1 MENILYSLKSKRKEE
16 LEYEKLNYYNIIKIF
31 NNKRN
36 KIEKKNEF
44 LTVEKEKYI
53 DNLLK
58 INQDIDTIQNSNI
71 NNTIQSILDE
81 IGVNKQ
87 NISKYKESNI
97 DETNKI
103 NLKNEKNCEN
113 INKMVNDKEN
123 IINDLREK
131 KESKAFINERKNEL
145 IKRKDK
151 LNIHLEN
158 IKENIKELNIK
169 NKDRIFSNLTRRY
182 NLIQEYLNNQN
193 FKKNIDKSK
202 IEMAINIKKEEEK
215 LQNFRNIKDLE
226 KEAILNKYND
236 KLAEGV
242 PNILEEMEAIDETLK
257 IFDLEKEQELYFLK
271 NNIKSLQ
278 KKLRNIDKYMTY
290 KIELE
295 QEKNNDNNYKEIQR
309 LKANKLQIED
319 KIKNINIDITFLEKE
334 YDTELELIFNTINE
348 IETTFITDK
357 ENKETEII
365 ETNLLLSDFITNN
378 KLNIDNLQKEINE
391 LEFKITNIKD
401 EYYNSIRKLQ
411 INKEN
416 IVNFLDSYETKIME
430 NNAIIVKDK
439 ADHLIKKKNLEDR
452 ILYLEQNN
460 IILTL
465 KENEMK
471 LN

>member
-81 IGVNKQ
+81 IGFNKQ

-103 NLKNEKNCEN
+103 NLKNEKICEN

-131 KESKAFINERKNEL
+131 KESKDFINERKNEL

-193 FKKNIDKSK
+193 LKKNIDKSK

-378 KLNIDNLQKEINE
+378 KLNIDNQQKEINE

-471 LN
+471 

>member
-471 LN
+471 

>member
-44 LTVEKEKYI
+44 LTVEKENYI

-103 NLKNEKNCEN
+103 NLKNEKNCKK
-113 INKMVNDKEN
+113 INKMINDKKN

-131 KESKAFINERKNEL
+131 KESKDFINERKNEL

-169 NKDRIFSNLTRRY
+169 NKDRIFSNLARRY

-193 FKKNIDKSK
+193 LKKNIDKSK

-242 PNILEEMEAIDETLK
+242 PNILEEMETIDETLK

-357 ENKETEII
+357 ENKEKEII

-378 KLNIDNLQKEINE
+378 KLNIDNQQKEINE
-391 LEFKITNIKD
+391 LEIKITNIKAD
-401 EYYNSIRKLQ
+401 YYNSIRKLQ

-416 IVNFLDSYETKIME
+416 VVNFLDSYETKIME
-430 NNAIIVKDK
+430 NNDIIVKEK
-439 ADHLIKKKNLEDR
+439 ADHLIKKKKFR
-452 ILYLEQNN
+452 R
-460 IILTL
+460 
-465 KENEMK
+465 
-471 LN
+471 